1 MNSGSFDSLK
11 VAARCG
17 WRAKARQTRLTVVS
31 LRPVFA
37 AMARVLQCVASRGIV
52 SSVRVRSRSTSSSP
66 TRRGAPGRG
75 SSRKPSSRR
84 PTKRARHFPTICSV
98 TRKRVATTRL
108 GAPVA
113 HSNTMR
119 ARRASACAVF
129 GRRAHR
135 SRVSR
140 SALVTTN
147 SAFGRPVRIRHL
159 LIAGDGCRLVHTRQ
173 PVTQIPETQAAFSE
187 QGQQEWP
194 RQLRPA
200 GVEESDRG
208 AYLLLSNGRIAQAHL
223 RPAPERR
230 GDAAPNRERVL
241 SCKRQASIGETEGF
255 GGVAAQELD
264 QRRVSVSRR
273 EGEGQPGP
281 LCQ

>member
-1 MNSGSFDSLK
+1 M
-11 VAARCG
+11 
-17 WRAKARQTRLTVVS
+17 
-31 LRPVFA
+31 
-37 AMARVLQCVASRGIV
+37 
-52 SSVRVRSRSTSSSP
+52 
-66 TRRGAPGRG
+66 
-75 SSRKPSSRR
+75 
-84 PTKRARHFPTICSV
+84 
-98 TRKRVATTRL
+98 
-108 GAPVA
+108 
-113 HSNTMR
+113 
-119 ARRASACAVF
+119 
-129 GRRAHR
+129 
-135 SRVSR
+135 
-140 SALVTTN
+140 
-147 SAFGRPVRIRHL
+147 
-159 LIAGDGCRLVHTRQ
+159 HTRQ